1 LAVAALL
8 IYPALSMQFQADV
21 LAATATAATCVCS
34 VLLHP
39 VVILVSA
46 LMD

>member
-1 LAVAALL
+1 MAVAALL
-8 IYPALSMQFQADV
+8 IYCFIQFQADV
-21 LAATATAATCVCS
+21 LAAMATAATCVCS

-39 VVILVSA
+39 VVMLASA